1 MKIRALISLT
11 AMIIFSA
18 CGQEIPAPEDIAV
31 PEFIDVKY
39 DFGTFL
45 ENKYAVLTATLNTD
59 NGIRDAGFMI
69 GYDEAS
75 LSYKQSEVKDLSIS
89 AVLNFLEYDS
99 EYCFYARATNGV
111 NEIRT
116 RLIRFRTPKKGEEF
130 VPIPDDPED
139 NGGDNS
145 GGGNGNGNDN
155 PTGGFDDNEGSN
167 PGEGE
172 TPGDNDGG
180 GDENNDTPSPIL
192 PPEGVGI
199 TISDNNFLQYLLSL
213 CDADKDGVILA
224 EEAATV
230 QKIDV
235 CTDNIRTL
243 DGIQYFTSIT
253 DLVADGTVWNGK
265 LTSVCLEYNS
275 KLERFSCRYNHI
287 SSFLLPA
294 SLIELDMR
302 FNNITNPD
310 FRTVPH
316 LKKLDCFGCS
326 ITRLDLKPLAEL
338 EELVCGMN
346 SFETLDVSCNLN
358 LKLLDLSDSPYLKTV
373 YVARGQKIAT
383 IIAENSIDFKYKE

>member
-1 MKIRALISLT
+1 MKIRAHISLL
-11 AMIIFSA
+11 AMVIVSA
-18 CGQEIPAPEDIAV
+18 CAQKIPAPEDIAV

-45 ENKYAVLTATLNTD
+45 ENKYAVLSASLNTD

-89 AVLNFLEYDS
+89 AVLNFLEFDS

-116 RLIRFRTPKKGEEF
+116 RLIRFRTPKKGEAF

-145 GGGNGNGNDN
+145 DGENGNGNDN
-155 PTGGFDDNEGSN
+155 PSGGSDDNSGSN
-167 PGEGE
+167 PGGDEN
-172 TPGDNDGG
+172 PGGNEGG

-199 TISDNNFLQYLLSL
+199 TISDNYFLQYLLPL
-213 CDADKDGVILA
+213 CDADQDGVILA

-230 QKIDV
+230 QKIEI

-265 LTSVCLEYNS
+265 LTSVSLEYNG

-294 SLIELDMR
+294 SRIELDMK
-302 FNNITNPD
+302 FNNVTDPD
-310 FRTVPH
+310 FKTVPH
-316 LKKLDCFGCS
+316 LKKLDCFGNS
-326 ITRLDLKPLAEL
+326 MTRLDLKPLKEL

-346 SFETLDVSCNLN
+346 SFETLDVSYNLN
-358 LKLLDLSDSPYLKTV
+358 LKLLDLSDSPNLKTV
-373 YVARGQKIAT
+373 YVARGQKIQT
-383 IIAENSIDFKYKE
+383 IIAENSIDFKYKD